1 MVSLIQKQN
10 KKNFSFKRKKI
21 PFLKRA
27 WNEKKESCLMTKAK
41 QIVLIAAIVIS
52 CILSGCQASA
62 HSRVEEQDVPEHI
75 TIVENVRPGA

>member
-1 MVSLIQKQN
+1 
-10 KKNFSFKRKKI
+10 
-21 PFLKRA
+21 
-27 WNEKKESCLMTKAK
+27 MTKAK

-62 HSRVEEQDVPEHI
+62 HSRAEEQSVPEHI